1 MTYIYNSTMTP
12 EEEKVI
18 ADRFEDLSNE
28 IFITCN
34 VSDDHRTDMFSS
46 FCEQLSRP
54 SPAVVVTYRKA
65 DEAKEPPS
73 IEVNKRLIYHAIPEG
88 LELAPFL
95 DALSHV
101 SDGPPPVHPDIEA
114 RLKNLKAPCFLKLFI
129 APECPYCPQMVVD
142 LAPLT
147 LINELVKLT
156 IIDGLL
162 FPEMAEPLDI
172 KSAPTL
178 LLDDRMQWTGQTP
191 LAEIVDVMLNQDPSL
206 ISAASIEGLLED
218 GKAGLLAGMMVEQ
231 GMIFPNFYEL
241 LASEKWSVRL
251 GAMVAMEE
259 IIEQD
264 KLLAAQCVEPL
275 WERFP
280 DLNKQVRGDVMYILG
295 EAGTGYMIP
304 RLEAFLRDSTDV
316 ETRESVKEAIETIM
330 QKRS

>member
-1 MTYIYNSTMTP
+1 MTP

-28 IFITCN
+28 ISITCN
-34 VSDDHRTDMFSS
+34 VSDDHRTDVFSS

-73 IEVNKRLIYHAIPEG
+73 IEINKRLIYHAIPEG
-88 LELAPFL
+88 PELAPFL

-114 RLKNLKAPCFLKLFI
+114 RLKNLKAPCFLKLFM
-129 APECPYCPQMVVD
+129 APECPYCPKMVMD

-178 LLDDRMQWTGQTP
+178 LLDDRMRWTGQTP
-191 LAEIVDVMLNQDPSL
+191 LEEIVDVMLNQDPSL
-206 ISAASIEGLLED
+206 LSAASIEGLLGD
-218 GKAGLLAGMMVEQ
+218 GRADFVAQMMLAERK
-231 GMIFPNFYEL
+231 IFPAFIDMLMN
-241 LASEKWSVRL
+241 EKWSVRL
-251 GAMVAMEE
+251 GAMVVMEE
-259 IIEQD
+259 IIEFD
-264 KLLAAQCVEPL
+264 KGLAEQCIEPL
-275 WERFP
+275 FKRFP
-280 DLNKQVRGDVMYILG
+280 DLNKQVRGDVVYILG
-295 EAGTGYMIP
+295 EAGTGNILP
-304 RLEAFLRDSTDV
+304 RLEAVLSDTTDV
-316 ETRESVKEAIETIM
+316 ETMEAVKEAIETIM

>member
-1 MTYIYNSTMTP
+1 MTP

-28 IFITCN
+28 ISITCN
-34 VSDDHRTDMFSS
+34 VSDDHRTDVFSS

-73 IEVNKRLIYHAIPEG
+73 IEINKRLIYHAIPEG
-88 LELAPFL
+88 PELAPFL

-114 RLKNLKAPCFLKLFI
+114 RLKNLKAPCFLKLFM
-129 APECPYCPQMVVD
+129 APECPYCPKMVMD

-178 LLDDRMQWTGQTP
+178 LLDDRMRWTGQTP
-191 LAEIVDVMLNQDPSL
+191 LEEIVDVMLNQDPSL
-206 ISAASIEGLLED
+206 LSAASIEGLLGD
-218 GKAGLLAGMMVEQ
+218 GRADFVAQMMLAERK
-231 GMIFPNFYEL
+231 IFPAFIDMLMN
-241 LASEKWSVRL
+241 EKWSVRL
-251 GAMVAMEE
+251 GAMVVMEE
-259 IIEQD
+259 IIEFD
-264 KLLAAQCVEPL
+264 KGLAEQCIEPL
-275 WERFP
+275 FKRFP
-280 DLNKQVRGDVMYILG
+280 DLNKQVRGDVVYILG
-295 EAGTGYMIP
+295 EAGTGDILP
-304 RLEAFLRDSTDV
+304 RLEAVLSDTTDV
-316 ETRESVKEAIETIM
+316 ETMEAVKEAIETIT
-330 QKRS
+330 QKL